1 MKLSKSQLGT
11 FFSEVKK
18 AAENVG
24 QDAEQYRKE
33 IMLQEVG
40 VEHLR
45 DVTKTTGYD
54 KLMQRVYSDQGNYE
68 KALAFVD
75 GDVKRMRFLAIRT
88 ATRILLNKG
97 KTGIGDL
104 AVMSY
109 IAGLMI
115 QMNLSGADRE
125 HLAAK
130 LMRENG
136 WDDFTPI
143 QLRRVVAAL
152 TIHARRK
159 T

>member
-24 QDAEQYRKE
+24 QDVEEYRKE
-33 IMLQEVG
+33 IMRQEVG

-68 KALAFVD
+68 KALSFVG

-97 KTGIGDL
+97 EAGIGDR

-109 IAGLMI
+109 IAGLMT
-115 QMNLSGADRE
+115 QMHLSTLDRE
-125 HLAAK
+125 HLTVQ

-136 WDDFTPI
+136 WDDFPAAR
-143 QLRRVVAAL
+143 LRQVVSAL
-152 TIHARRK
+152 SIHARRK
-159 T
+159 A